1 MRPHDALDGK
11 TPADLYKPS
20 DRKLREPRP
29 FAYPRAF
36 LVRRVDRTGHVSCH
50 GDKPYAGL
58 ALRGQ
63 RVGFERLEGLRW
75 RLWFHDLDLG
85 YIELLPEWF
94 DRAALEDPTT
104 TAVINEKKL
113 NESTET
119 AA

>member
-1 MRPHDALDGK
+1 MRPHDALDGMRR
-11 TPADLYKPS
+11 PLQA
-20 DRKLREPRP
+20 LRPQAPGAGP

-63 RVGFERLEGLRW
+63 RVGFERLEGLRGW
-75 RLWFHDLDLG
+75 GRVFSMTS
-85 YIELLPEWF
+85 PSQ
-94 DRAALEDPTT
+94 DRRCPNGSTGPPSKTPRPPL
-104 TAVINEKKL
+104 VIDEKKL